1 MWYFALAPTEFLQ
14 LEERARG
21 QELDGAAVTVEQVPQ
36 TDSVTVRSRGTALSQ
51 ELLELYFESRRSG
64 GGCVQAVRVLP
75 GGRAAIVSFQDRDAV
90 ERVLHK
96 SHQLQEGELDVS
108 PYYDFLEP
116 LAEDTETTPG
126 EAAAAGETRV
136 SVGDAARLQ
145 LLAASPALQELRDAF
160 PDLGLRLEGDGAWVS
175 GGTAAQQQELQDR
188 LLQTLQ
194 GMAQEHVPLPPET
207 LRFLQRDDVQEQ
219 LRQRLESRRLAAC
232 YAPAEGTVVVTAL
245 SSAVAQDAAQLLSKA
260 LSPFCLPV
268 SERHLAALSS
278 PCWDRLRAVLPCCDV
293 QLAPDG
299 GHLQVVTLRSLEQGT
314 RERLLAFLEDATPDE
329 ALVPMEPGALR
340 FLQLHYQ
347 DLLGS
352 IAEVTLLPLDD
363 TDVTGF
369 RVSGEA
375 SACCAAV
382 EFLQSLLGTVSSQT
396 VTLRYPG
403 VARFLLDEPGQ
414 SLLQELESCFQCVF
428 GLEHVRW
435 SPPNSSHELEL
446 SEELVPLSCHPDPL
460 ISAEPLEPPDGATR
474 DHQGSSIEEI
484 KGLLAALQP
493 GDGAAHAEGETQ
505 YLAGGNP
512 EPPAE
517 GEEDLYTAPEPVAAT
532 EPEPE
537 LELEEGEPR
546 GPADG
551 GEKLPGAEL
560 GSSAD
565 EEAQLLLAI
574 QQSMDSQH
582 EEEEQLQRAT
592 ELSLRSYCRESEPG
606 AVGLAAALEASLE
619 EALEVADAA
628 RVTVYT
634 AYEQDVSA
642 LLSQL
647 EQALEAQ
654 LREEVVSSEQLRALP
669 APCRGYLVQLQCRH
683 AVRLSL
689 AGATATLHG
698 FAEYPVAASRDLAR
712 LLHRLLPAERPQ
724 DGAGARW
731 LHWDTPDTPVPY
743 TAEASALLEEA
754 WRRRQRQLDV
764 LFDGRPFTV
773 DFERMEEYDIGSARA
788 RPIARD
794 LPSGKLPSSPPAAG
808 GVPLDEE
815 VRLVHLAEGSE
826 EFRDT
831 VRSFYD
837 TLDNFHNKIRVIKVE
852 KLIHPLLYQQYQLKK
867 ACMEKACHHRPVERL
882 LYHGTTEE
890 SSREICQHGFN
901 RSFCGKNA
909 TRFGQGVYFAVK
921 AVLSVQEMYS
931 PPSADGNKY
940 IFVVKALTGE
950 FTVGTPDM
958 RVPPLREG
966 PGMPR
971 RYDSVVDNRSQPA
984 LFVIFNDTQAYPQY
998 LITCQRC
1005 QAPAPV

>member
-1 MWYFALAPTEFLQ
+1 MLPGPRPCSGAG
-14 LEERARG
+14 RG
-21 QELDGAAVTVEQVPQ
+21 DMEGA
-36 TDSVTVRSRGTALSQ
+36 
-51 ELLELYFESRRSG
+51 G
-64 GGCVQAVRVLP
+64 GGDQ
-75 GGRAAIVSFQDRDAV
+75 
-90 ERVLHK
+90 
-96 SHQLQEGELDVS
+96 
-108 PYYDFLEP
+108 
-116 LAEDTETTPG
+116 
-126 EAAAAGETRV
+126 
-136 SVGDAARLQ
+136 
-145 LLAASPALQELRDAF
+145 
-160 PDLGLRLEGDGAWVS
+160 
-175 GGTAAQQQELQDR
+175 
-188 LLQTLQ
+188 
-194 GMAQEHVPLPPET
+194 
-207 LRFLQRDDVQEQ
+207 
-219 LRQRLESRRLAAC
+219 
-232 YAPAEGTVVVTAL
+232 
-245 SSAVAQDAAQLLSKA
+245 
-260 LSPFCLPV
+260 
-268 SERHLAALSS
+268 
-278 PCWDRLRAVLPCCDV
+278 
-293 QLAPDG
+293 
-299 GHLQVVTLRSLEQGT
+299 
-314 RERLLAFLEDATPDE
+314 
-329 ALVPMEPGALR
+329 
-340 FLQLHYQ
+340 
-347 DLLGS
+347 
-352 IAEVTLLPLDD
+352 
-363 TDVTGF
+363 
-369 RVSGEA
+369 
-375 SACCAAV
+375 
-382 EFLQSLLGTVSSQT
+382 
-396 VTLRYPG
+396 
-403 VARFLLDEPGQ
+403 
-414 SLLQELESCFQCVF
+414 
-428 GLEHVRW
+428 
-435 SPPNSSHELEL
+435 PN
-446 SEELVPLSCHPDPL
+446 PLSHP
-460 ISAEPLEPPDGATR
+460 T
-474 DHQGSSIEEI
+474 EEI

-794 LPSGKLPSSPPAAG
+794 LPPGKLPSSPPGACTRPVGARGVQRGAGHGGGGCRRLSPGAG
-808 GVPLDEE
+808 G
-815 VRLVHLAEGSE
+815 AGAGG
-826 EFRDT
+826 RDCQGLT
-831 VRSFYD
+831 WVVRSGGRCAPGRGGEAGAPGRG
-837 TLDNFHNKIRVIKVE
+837 LGGVSGHGAQ
-852 KLIHPLLYQQYQLKK
+852 LLRHAGQLPQQ
-867 ACMEKACHHRPVERL
+867 
-882 LYHGTTEE
+882 
-890 SSREICQHGFN
+890 
-901 RSFCGKNA
+901 
-909 TRFGQGVYFAVK
+909 
-921 AVLSVQEMYS
+921 
-931 PPSADGNKY
+931 D
-940 IFVVKALTGE
+940 
-950 FTVGTPDM
+950 
-958 RVPPLREG
+958 
-966 PGMPR
+966 PR
-971 RYDSVVDNRSQPA
+971 D
-984 LFVIFNDTQAYPQY
+984 
-998 LITCQRC
+998 
-1005 QAPAPV
+1005 